1 MSKSK
6 HDNSDPEARELTAA
20 VEDVAYRLTHD
31 LSDTPDDVRDAVAF
45 APLAVVKFL
54 HHVAAEV
61 RRRPKTAIALVTAAA
76 AGIGL
81 LAAGVWRRSGND
93 VIHED
98 EGKKGRRGRRR
109 GDRRPPP

>member
-1 MSKSK
+1 MTNPQ

-20 VEDVAYRLTHD
+20 VEDIAYRLTHD

-54 HHVAAEV
+54 HNLAAEV
-61 RRRPKTAIALVTAAA
+61 SRRPKATIALVTAAA

-81 LAAGVWRRSGND
+81 LAVALWRRSGT
-93 VIHED
+93 
-98 EGKKGRRGRRR
+98 
-109 GDRRPPP
+109 P